1 MAHVCHGSIAGHVP
15 IRGSSDGM
23 SDTMNEGTKLF
34 DECKST
40 GVKVPFRTGIL
51 PEIKRAVSNTRQI
64 QSRSGAILIGTSCG
78 CMMLEKVALSSAKAI
93 INRNNRHNK
102 SFD

>member
-1 MAHVCHGSIAGHVP
+1 MVDVCHGSMAGHVP
-15 IRGSSDGM
+15 IRVSSDGM
-23 SDTMNEGTKLF
+23 SDTMNEETKLF
-34 DECKST
+34 DESNRT

-51 PEIKRAVSNTRQI
+51 PEIKRAVYKTRQI

-93 INRNNRHNK
+93 INRSNRHNK